1 MQLKKLV
8 GETVQGLEETEMK
21 ELEILRC
28 IGV

>member
-8 GETVQGLEETEMK
+8 GETVQGLEQAGEK

-28 IGV
+28 IDV